1 MQRYASAHNHKLPNA
16 SPVSQSQAR
25 SPSPPVHCI
34 KRARYAPQSP
44 AAPATLAKAAISS
57 QSDRS
62 ETSHRQVAVNKQRK
76 ARCETP
82 AALADPL
89 GAFAHQAGHKQRTL
103 LSGLTLLK
111 GKASQARLVSSNLR
125 SPRGRPAAQLDSQ
138 ELISGNRFAQYAN
151 DSRQDQ
157 VPFQPRQRLTT
168 KTRPRPQVAKE
179 ASQVQRPPSASQA
192 GSQDAAPADGQAASL
207 GQSQHSTPQENAQ
220 ATPQQVDINYFHHIK
235 SSLHSLI
242 QAHHAI
248 PSLHTMS
255 KPDREA
261 LTTILAN
268 KLDGVDVTPQVQKHF
283 LPNQQQ
289 KVAPKQQAFAQPAHE
304 QQAAEQQPSAV
315 SSVDCTPSPES
326 VAQQQSSARHRQTSQ
341 PLLRSQH
348 IPYGAFAST
357 CVSNASHPSAA
368 SSGSGQRHLTHQHT
382 HHIMKSHAKE
392 SFLNLLES
400 CQDTA
405 DELQDSLWQG
415 HVEYNA
421 GDFVLLSEADQ
432 DVVTFKDSSKIAWYA
447 PKMTTSY

>member
-1 MQRYASAHNHKLPNA
+1 MQKYASAHNHKLPNA
-16 SPVSQSQAR
+16 SPVSKSQAR
-25 SPSPPVHCI
+25 SLSPPVPCN
-34 KRARYAPQSP
+34 KRARYAPQSS
-44 AAPATLAKAAISS
+44 AAPATVAKAAISS

-62 ETSHRQVAVNKQRK
+62 ETSYRQVAVNKQRK

-111 GKASQARLVSSNLR
+111 GKASQACLVSFNLR

-138 ELISGNRFAQYAN
+138 ELMPGNSFAQYAN
-151 DSRQDQ
+151 DSRQHQ
-157 VPFQPRQRLTT
+157 VSLHPRERLTT

-179 ASQVQRPPSASQA
+179 ASQKQTPPSASQA
-192 GSQDAAPADGQAASL
+192 GSQDAAPEDGQAASF
-207 GQSQHSTPQENAQ
+207 GQSQHSIPQENAQ
-220 ATPQQVDINYFHHIK
+220 ATPQRVDINYFHHIK

-261 LTTILAN
+261 LTSILAS
-268 KLDGVDVTPQVQKHF
+268 KLDGVDVTAEVQTHF

-289 KVAPKQQAFAQPAHE
+289 KLTPKQQVFAQPAHE
-304 QQAAEQQPSAV
+304 LRGAEQQPSAV

-326 VAQQQSSARHRQTSQ
+326 VAQQQSCARHKQASK

-348 IPYGAFAST
+348 IPHGAFAST
-357 CVSNASHPSAA
+357 CFSNASHASAA
-368 SSGSGQRHLTHQHT
+368 SSGSGQRHFTRQHT
-382 HHIMKSHAKE
+382 HHIAKSEAEE
-392 SFLNLLES
+392 SFLNMLES

-405 DELQDSLWQG
+405 DDLQHSLWQG
-415 HVEYNA
+415 RNESNS
-421 GDFVLLSEADQ
+421 GDFTLLSEADQ
-432 DVVTFKDSSKIAWYA
+432 DVLTFRDSPKIDWYV
-447 PKMTTSY
+447 PTMTTSD